1 MIHVSE
7 PIGKGSHSV
16 LTGPAIGPFSRA
28 FISDD
33 LSKASHRA
41 VSSFCLRLSLRSRG
55 REAAVAGWNGSVREK
70 QSVATW

>member
-7 PIGKGSHSV
+7 PIGKRSHSV
-16 LTGPAIGPFSRA
+16 LTGSAIGPFIRA

-33 LSKASHRA
+33 LSKASHLA
-41 VSSFCLRLSLRSRG
+41 VSWFCLRLSLRSRG
-55 REAAVAGWNGSVREK
+55 REAAFAGWNGSVREK